1 MSPTLWLS
9 LSISRRRSL
18 SRISPFPIPRGRC
31 SRHPEP
37 SLGIPRRYLKAF
49 ATGSLDCARD
59 DRKVEARSRQLA
71 TQNLSRARERG
82 IDVRADVVE
91 TDSIYE
97 AGMKQHFHRLRLDAA
112 EEKLSAFAIKFLE
125 RNLERVQP
133 GGVNCRYG
141 TYSKNHDAWHT
152 QGAREG
158 GLKLLRHAK
167 EKRTFNP
174 KNEHS
179 FRNNFFANGIAPQ
192 LQLAFRRNES
202 DLRDFF
208 HSLHEKRARHR

>member
-1 MSPTLWLS
+1 MSPTPWLS

-37 SLGIPRRYLKAF
+37 SRGIPRRYLKAF

-152 QGAREG
+152 QGARGRTRASPPRRRKTDLQSERRA
-158 GLKLLRHAK
+158 LLP
-167 EKRTFNP
+167 EQF
-174 KNEHS
+174 
-179 FRNNFFANGIAPQ
+179 FREWNRPPAP
-192 LQLAFRRNES
+192 
-202 DLRDFF
+202 
-208 HSLHEKRARHR
+208 ARFQA